1 MKYEIKFEKR
11 AFQELNKLD
20 EFIARRIFKDI
31 KSLQDGFKSKDVK
44 RLKGRDTY
52 RLRVGNYRVLMEIDK
67 NLIKIFKIGHRK
79 NIYKK

>member
-52 RLRVGNYRVLMEIDK
+52 RLRVVNYRVLMEIDK